1 MVKSD
6 LIEKLKNRTDVSRN
20 QAEKVVDIFFDAIGD
35 ALLRGDRA
43 EIRGFGSFSIN
54 SYGSY
59 TGRNPKTGARIEV
72 PSKKL
77 PFFRVGKELKENVDK
92 NRGG

>member
-6 LIEKLKNRTDVSRN
+6 LIEKLKNRTELSRS
-20 QAEKVVDIFFDAIGD
+20 QAEKVVDIFFDAIAD
-35 ALLRGDRA
+35 AMSQGDRA
-43 EIRGFGSFSIN
+43 EIRGFGSFSVN
-54 SYGSY
+54 SYESY

-92 NRGG
+92 NKGG

>member
-6 LIEKLKNRTDVSRN
+6 LIEKLKSRTDLSRN
-20 QAEKVVDIFFDAIGD
+20 QAEKVVEIFFESIADTLSNGN
-35 ALLRGDRA
+35 RA
-43 EIRGFGSFSIN
+43 EIRGFGSFSVN
-54 SYGSY
+54 NYDSYI
-59 TGRNPKTGARIEV
+59 GRNPKTGAQIEV

-92 NRGG
+92 NKGG

>member
-6 LIEKLKNRTDVSRN
+6 LIEKLKDRTELSRS
-20 QAEKVVDIFFDAIGD
+20 QAEKVVDIFFDAVAD
-35 ALLRGDRA
+35 AMSQGDRA
-43 EIRGFGSFSIN
+43 EIRGFGSFSVN
-54 SYGSY
+54 SYESY

-92 NRGG
+92 NKGG

>member
-6 LIEKLKNRTDVSRN
+6 LIEKLKNRAELSRS
-20 QAEKVVDIFFDAIGD
+20 QAEKVVDILFDAIAD
-35 ALLRGDRA
+35 ALSQGDRA
-43 EIRGFGSFSIN
+43 EIRGFGSFSVI
-54 SYGSY
+54 SDESY

-92 NRGG
+92 NKGG